1 MFRLRV
7 IAMKGSIR
15 IGSVR
20 GLELRAHWS
29 VPLIMLLFAYGL
41 GSRTLPAYVPGLASV
56 VYAVAGV
63 IGALLL
69 LVSLVVHEV
78 AHALTARRSAIPVR
92 DITLWALG
100 GITRMERPATAR
112 AALAVAVSGPLAS
125 LVLGGAALGVAVGA
139 GAGGWRIP
147 AVVLAWLGGTNLLL
161 GVFNLLPAAPL
172 DGGRV
177 LQAALWW
184 RTGDEDRARR
194 AAGRSGQILGMGL
207 AVLGWLAF
215 VRGVPGGLWLLVIGW
230 FVALTAAAERRWAEL
245 RTVLRGVRVREAMTS
260 PAATGPDWL
269 TVNRF
274 LSDVAAQAGHSV
286 LPLVDFEGRPSG
298 VVRLRRLGAVP
309 SEQRETLRIREVATP
324 LSQCTLAT
332 PDELLTGVL
341 DRLGSGGGLPILVT
355 DSGRLDGIVTAHDID
370 RVAQLHAAGP
380 DGATPTP
387 DG

>member
-1 MFRLRV
+1 
-7 IAMKGSIR
+7 
-15 IGSVR
+15 
-20 GLELRAHWS
+20 
-29 VPLIMLLFAYGL
+29 
-41 GSRTLPAYVPGLASV
+41 
-56 VYAVAGV
+56 
-63 IGALLL
+63 
-69 LVSLVVHEV
+69 
-78 AHALTARRSAIPVR
+78 
-92 DITLWALG
+92 
-100 GITRMERPATAR
+100 
-112 AALAVAVSGPLAS
+112 VSGPLAS
-125 LVLGGAALGVAVGA
+125 LVLGGAALGAAVGA

-184 RTGDEDRARR
+184 CTGDEDRARR

-207 AVLGWLAF
+207 AVVGWLAF

-274 LSDVAAQAGHSV
+274 LSDVAAQTGHSV

-298 VVRLRRLGAVP
+298 VVRLRRLGALP
-309 SEQRETLRIREVATP
+309 SQQRETLRIREVATP

-370 RVAQLHAAGP
+370 RVAQRHTAGP
-380 DGATPTP
+380 DGAAPTP

>member
-1 MFRLRV
+1 
-7 IAMKGSIR
+7 MKGSIR

-41 GSRTLPAYVPGLASV
+41 GSRTLPAYAPGLASV

-100 GITRMERPATAR
+100 GITRMQRPATAR

-125 LVLGGAALGVAVGA
+125 LVLGGAALGAAAGAGA

-147 AVVLAWLGGTNLLL
+147 AVVLGWLGGTNLLL

-184 RTGDEDRARR
+184 CTGDEDRAQRV
-194 AAGRSGQILGMGL
+194 AGRSGQVLGMGL
-207 AVLGWLAF
+207 AVVGWLAF
-215 VRGVPGGLWLLVIGW
+215 VRGVSGGLWLMVIGW

-309 SEQRETLRIREVATP
+309 SQQRETLRIREVATP

-355 DSGRLDGIVTAHDID
+355 DGGRLDGIVTAHDIN
-370 RVAQLHAAGP
+370 RVAHQRHTAGP
-380 DGATPTP
+380 DGATPAP
-387 DG
+387 GG